1 MKGDLQDRQPVC
13 LFVQTLRQQ
22 RALQV
27 SVVRGNAELGITHF
41 PCSNKWFNLIA
52 VLLIVLYYHA
62 LLERC
67 ECNEGIQSS
76 SCVFVSLSASLCA
89 SWRIWTRFG
98 VVATGVRPK
107 IVLFI
112 SLQSIIPTWRT
123 KEIVRWNRHSRLL
136 PVGPYSDVS
145 CSFWQIQN
153 IGTVI
158 TCIT

>member
-52 VLLIVLYYHA
+52 VLLIVLYCHA

-76 SCVFVSLSASLCA
+76 SCVLVSLSACLCA
-89 SWRIWTRFG
+89 WFNSITSGRIWTRFG

-107 IVLFI
+107 IVL
-112 SLQSIIPTWRT
+112 SLQSIIPT
-123 KEIVRWNRHSRLL
+123 
-136 PVGPYSDVS
+136 
-145 CSFWQIQN
+145 
-153 IGTVI
+153 
-158 TCIT
+158 